1 MAFSSYLSTALLNWL
16 KGTTFPAAGTTLYVT
31 IHTADPGLDGLT
43 ADVTATVRGTAGRVA
58 VTAANFTTPS
68 AGGGGIQMSNTTVIQ
83 ITANAANV
91 ATQRISHFGLWTA
104 NTAGNFLGSGQ
115 LTTAVDVVTNDT
127 VQFNIGA
134 LIVRGV

>member
-1 MAFSSYLSTALLNWL
+1 MAFSSYLSTALLNWF
-16 KGTTFPAAGTTLYVT
+16 KNTTFPTSVATLYVT

-43 ADVTATVRGTAGRVA
+43 ADVTATVRGVAGRVA
-58 VTAANFTTPS
+58 VTATNFTTPS

-83 ITANAANV
+83 ITANAANAV
-91 ATQRISHFGLWTA
+91 TQRITHFGIWTA

-134 LIVRGV
+134 LVLRGV